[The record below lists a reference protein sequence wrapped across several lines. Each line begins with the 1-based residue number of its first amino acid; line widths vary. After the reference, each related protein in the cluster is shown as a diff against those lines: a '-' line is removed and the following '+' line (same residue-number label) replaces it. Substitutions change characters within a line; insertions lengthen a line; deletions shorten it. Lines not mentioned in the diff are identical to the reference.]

1 MSNENE
7 IAIRVNPNIQQRD
20 NLFYATLEHYM
31 EKNPR
36 QQDWKQVP
44 GFVVGSSEPE
54 VFLNFFNLSLF
65 NL

>member
-1 MSNENE
+1 
-7 IAIRVNPNIQQRD
+7 
-20 NLFYATLEHYM
+20 M